1 MIGIAVLGFG
11 VVGSGVARLI
21 SENAEHIREK
31 TGKEIRIKR
40 ILDLREFPDSPFAS
54 LLCHDIEEILTDSE
68 IAIVCEV
75 IGGCRA
81 AYDFT
86 RRALLAGK
94 SVVTSNKELVA
105 THGTELLCLA
115 EEMGVH
121 YLFEGSVGG
130 GIPVLHPLSSDLA
143 LANDILRIDGIL
155 NGTTNYILTRMKE
168 DGMSFADA
176 LRGAQ
181 ERGYAE
187 ADPSADIEGKDVCR
201 KICILGALAF
211 GAAVPCDRIPTVGIT
226 EVTLSDIENAER
238 LGCSVKL
245 IGSAEKDPQGRMVLC
260 VRPCFVRH
268 ENPLAG
274 ITDVFN
280 GVLIRGNFVGDVMF
294 YGRGAGSD
302 PTASAVAADAI
313 RIAAGIAEPVH
324 PWRDAPQEKIGDPQ
338 SIPSLFCV
346 TVSTEN
352 AALAERFFG
361 QPDRLLPSAGKVTL
375 LLREKIDRA
384 ELNRRIAAAS
394 SAFSV
399 SSVYEVL

>member
-1 MIGIAVLGFG
+1 
-11 VVGSGVARLI
+11 
-21 SENAEHIREK
+21 
-31 TGKEIRIKR
+31 
-40 ILDLREFPDSPFAS
+40 
-54 LLCHDIEEILTDSE
+54 
-68 IAIVCEV
+68 
-75 IGGCRA
+75 
-81 AYDFT
+81 
-86 RRALLAGK
+86 
-94 SVVTSNKELVA
+94 
-105 THGTELLCLA
+105 
-115 EEMGVH
+115 
-121 YLFEGSVGG
+121 
-130 GIPVLHPLSSDLA
+130 
-143 LANDILRIDGIL
+143 
-155 NGTTNYILTRMKE
+155 
-168 DGMSFADA
+168 
-176 LRGAQ
+176 
-181 ERGYAE
+181 
-187 ADPSADIEGKDVCR
+187 
-201 KICILGALAF
+201 
-211 GAAVPCDRIPTVGIT
+211 
-226 EVTLSDIENAER
+226 
-238 LGCSVKL
+238 
-245 IGSAEKDPQGRMVLC
+245 MVLC

-361 QPDRLLPSAGKVTL
+361 QPDRLLPSAGKLTL